1 MYLLRHELERS
12 AVHMS
17 GNVDNSYRSK
27 LAAFRTSCRVY
38 QKEKQEMDHLV
49 NRYPSLAGV
58 KPEKGTVKLDPHMDT
73 GLGNI
78 ELYQLLAQDIH
89 YVDDVFQRIDEK
101 CGHTAY
107 LMLWMLFI
115 EGRTQQ
121 SVAESFGLTRRQMQ
135 YSMDKWMKQVLYD
148 E

>member
-1 MYLLRHELERS
+1 
-12 AVHMS
+12 MS
-17 GNVDNSYRSK
+17 ENVDNSYRSK

-49 NRYPSLAGV
+49 SKYPDLAKV
-58 KPEKGTVKLDPHMDT
+58 KPEKNAVKLDPHMNH

-78 ELYQLLAQDIH
+78 ELYQLLAQDIR
-89 YVDDVFQRIDEK
+89 YVDDVFVRIDEK

-121 SVAESFGLTRRQMQ
+121 SVAESFGLTRRQIQ
-135 YSMDKWMKQVLYD
+135 YSMDKWMKQVLND